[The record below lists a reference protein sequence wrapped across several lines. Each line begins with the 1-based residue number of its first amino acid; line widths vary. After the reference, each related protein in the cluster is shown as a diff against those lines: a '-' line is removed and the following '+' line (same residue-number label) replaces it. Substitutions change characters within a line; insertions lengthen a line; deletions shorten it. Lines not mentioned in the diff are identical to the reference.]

1 MTQQASARRLAS
13 AAAQAAREA
22 GQQAAREAQQASA
35 PVQTAPTGEWEL
47 WVVLQGAQGW
57 AAGTA
62 AAALTSQTLEGQ
74 NPQQARQNPQEM
86 KVEGCTMW
94 VLHFQLKVG
103 VGSAFFSRF
112 PCAFIID
119 VTIR

>member
-22 GQQAAREAQQASA
+22 GQQAAREVQQAQQASA

-47 WVVLQGAQGW
+47 WVVLQGAAQGW

-62 AAALTSQTLEGQ
+62 AAAQTSQTLEGQ
-74 NPQQARQNPQEM
+74 NPQQARQNPHET
-86 KVEGCTMW
+86 EPTRDE
-94 VLHFQLKVG
+94 
-103 VGSAFFSRF
+103 S
-112 PCAFIID
+112 
-119 VTIR
+119 

>member
-62 AAALTSQTLEGQ
+62 AAALTSQTLEGK

-103 VGSAFFSRF
+103 VGSAFFSVQTDGF
-112 PCAFIID
+112 
-119 VTIR
+119 T

>member
-74 NPQQARQNPQEM
+74 NPKQVRQNPQEM
-86 KVEGCTMW
+86 KVEGCTMS
-94 VLHFQLKVG
+94 VLHFQ
-103 VGSAFFSRF
+103 
-112 PCAFIID
+112 
-119 VTIR
+119 